1 MLSQKSLKQNVIDQ
15 LRAVSGVS
23 CEYSNDDC
31 FSSNANQAGYYV
43 AATQAHDFM
52 DVTPNSYFM
61 DPDNPWGLTKN
72 FDWLAKEGRLMNSDD
87 AQSST
92 ASTTSNF
99 INSPTSSPIASKVST
114 SPVSSPTKSG
124 SASIWK
130 LFGNWFWG
138 N

>member
-1 MLSQKSLKQNVIDQ
+1 MLSQKSLKQIVIDQ

-61 DPDNPWGLTKN
+61 DPDNPWGLPKN

-87 AQSST
+87 SQS
-92 ASTTSNF
+92 
-99 INSPTSSPIASKVST
+99 
-114 SPVSSPTKSG
+114 
-124 SASIWK
+124 
-130 LFGNWFWG
+130 
-138 N
+138 